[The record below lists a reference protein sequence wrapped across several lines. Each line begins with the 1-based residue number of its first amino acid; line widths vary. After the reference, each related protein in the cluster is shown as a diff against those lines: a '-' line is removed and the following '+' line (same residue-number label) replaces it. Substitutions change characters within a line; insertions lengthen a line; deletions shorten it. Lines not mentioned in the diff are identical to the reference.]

1 MADSGSSSGSEY
13 YQYADDQHNDRVPFM
28 AKTPV
33 APAAPN
39 PPRAPSASA
48 RKRSAAVGLD
58 TLPGHHIR
66 RLQQI
71 AVALFLQE
79 AEPLGVTPVQ
89 YAVLQAVANEPGLD
103 QRTLAGRVALDTS
116 TVAGVVDRLEA
127 RALLQRHASATD
139 RRVRQLQLTPEG
151 EALRAQ
157 VEPAMRRAQQRIL
170 APLPRAER
178 AEFLRLL
185 RVLVD
190 GNNEASRA
198 PGELG

>member
-1 MADSGSSSGSEY
+1 VE
-13 YQYADDQHNDRVPFM
+13 
-28 AKTPV
+28 
-33 APAAPN
+33 
-39 PPRAPSASA
+39 
-48 RKRSAAVGLD
+48 LD

-127 RALLQRHASATD
+127 RALLQRQASARD

-151 EALRAQ
+151 EALRVQ

-170 APLPRAER
+170 APLARAER

-198 PGELG
+198 PGEAG